1 VGASNQTTLSST
13 GFNRAGSI
21 RPFSFFSFYLISATE
36 KGGREEEPEIAPG
49 GGRGGGVQ
57 GRQGGRQSAAPAE
70 DARGHERRAWPWRSP
85 RRMRQDGGEGR

>member
-21 RPFSFFSFYLISATE
+21 RRFSFFFYLISATE
-36 KGGREEEPEIAPG
+36 RGDREEEPEIALAPG

-57 GRQGGRQSAAPAE
+57 GRQGGRQSAAPALALALAE
-70 DARGHERRAWPWRSP
+70 DAKRSRAWPGSLP
-85 RRMRQDGGEGR
+85 GA